1 LPDVWDKAVKFLVVA
16 LMLLVGLTGVAQAA
30 EKSADPIP
38 RFVSLRADTVNL
50 RTGPGNRYPI
60 EYVYRRKGYPLE
72 IVAEFDQWRQVR
84 DWQGTEGWVH
94 QRMVTGVR
102 NIVVQGSQ
110 RILRQSADKGASPV
124 AKLDPGVIAHLLE
137 CNDTWCRI
145 DVQNGTGD
153 DVKGWLARSEIWGL
167 LPNEVVK

>member
-1 LPDVWDKAVKFLVVA
+1 LSDLWNEAVKSFAVA
-16 LMLLVGLTGVAQAA
+16 LMLLAGLIGGAHAA
-30 EKSADPIP
+30 EKATDPVP

-72 IVAEFDQWRQVR
+72 IVAEFEQWRQVR

-94 QRMVTGVR
+94 QRMVTGIR
-102 NIVVQGSQ
+102 NIVIQGSQ
-110 RILRQSADKGASPV
+110 RILRQSGDKGAAPV

-145 DVQNGTGD
+145 DVQNGTS

-167 LPNEVVK
+167 LPGEALK

>member
-1 LPDVWDKAVKFLVVA
+1 LRFFGFVFFAVCGAA
-16 LMLLVGLTGVAQAA
+16 LAAQAA
-30 EKSADPIP
+30 EKSTEPVP

-50 RTGPGNRYPI
+50 RTGPGSRYPI
-60 EYVYRRKGYPLE
+60 EFVYHRKGYPLE

-94 QRMVTGVR
+94 QRMVTGTR
-102 NIVVQGSQ
+102 NVVIQGAQ
-110 RILRQSADKGASPV
+110 RILRQAGDNGAAPV

-137 CNDTWCRI
+137 CRDAWCRI
-145 DVQNGTGD
+145 EVPSAASDVR
-153 DVKGWLARSEIWGL
+153 GWLTRNDIWGV

>member
-1 LPDVWDKAVKFLVVA
+1 LWDEAVKIFAVA
-16 LMLLVGLTGVAQAA
+16 LCVLAGSIGMAQAA
-30 EKSADPIP
+30 EKTTDPVP

-60 EYVYRRKGYPLE
+60 EYVYHRKGYPLE
-72 IVAEFDQWRQVR
+72 IIAEFDQWRQVR

-110 RILRQSADKGASPV
+110 HILRQSGDGGAAPV

-137 CNDTWCRI
+137 CSDAWCRI
-145 DVQNGTGD
+145 DVQNGAS
-153 DVKGWLARSEIWGL
+153 DVKGWLARNEIWGV

>member
-1 LPDVWDKAVKFLVVA
+1 MWDETVNFFAVA
-16 LMLLVGLTGVAQAA
+16 LMLLAGLIGGVPVDAAQAA
-30 EKSADPIP
+30 EKSSEPLP

-94 QRMVTGVR
+94 
-102 NIVVQGSQ
+102 
-110 RILRQSADKGASPV
+110 
-124 AKLDPGVIAHLLE
+124 
-137 CNDTWCRI
+137 
-145 DVQNGTGD
+145 
-153 DVKGWLARSEIWGL
+153 
-167 LPNEVVK
+167 

>member
-1 LPDVWDKAVKFLVVA
+1 MKPFAVA
-16 LMLLVGLTGVAQAA
+16 LMLLPGLIAVASGGMARAA
-30 EKSADPIP
+30 EKSTDPVP

-60 EYVYRRKGYPLE
+60 EYVYHRKGYPLE

-94 QRMVTGVR
+94 QRMVTGAR
-102 NIVVQGSQ
+102 NVVVQGNQ
-110 RILRQSADKGASPV
+110 HILRQSGDSGAAPV

-137 CNDTWCRI
+137 CNDSWCRI
-145 DVQNGTGD
+145 DVQNGAS

-167 LPNEVVK
+167 LPGEVVK

>member
-1 LPDVWDKAVKFLVVA
+1 LPDLWDEAVKIFAVA
-16 LMLLVGLTGVAQAA
+16 LCLLAGSIGMAQAA
-30 EKSADPIP
+30 DKTTDPVP

-60 EYVYRRKGYPLE
+60 EYVYHRKGYPLE
-72 IVAEFDQWRQVR
+72 IIAEFDQWRQVR

-110 RILRQSADKGASPV
+110 HILRQSGDGGAAPV

-137 CNDTWCRI
+137 CSDAWCHI
-145 DVQNGTGD
+145 DVQNGAS
-153 DVKGWLARSEIWGL
+153 DVKGWLARNEIWGV

>member
-1 LPDVWDKAVKFLVVA
+1 VKSIAVA
-16 LMLLVGLTGVAQAA
+16 LMLLSGLAGVAPVDMARAA
-30 EKSADPIP
+30 ERSTDPVP

-72 IVAEFDQWRQVR
+72 IVAEYDQWRQVR

-94 QRMVTGVR
+94 QRMVTGAR
-102 NIVVQGSQ
+102 NIVVQGAQ
-110 RILRQSADKGASPV
+110 RVLRQSADKSAAPV

-145 DVQNGTGD
+145 DVQNGAS

-167 LPNEVVK
+167 LPGEVVK

>member
-1 LPDVWDKAVKFLVVA
+1 MKIFTAALVLV
-16 LMLLVGLTGVAQAA
+16 LLSGLVDTAQAA
-30 EKSADPIP
+30 EKSTDPVP

-60 EYVYRRKGYPLE
+60 EYVYHRKGYPLE

-94 QRMVTGVR
+94 QRMVNGTRSV
-102 NIVVQGSQ
+102 VVQGAQ
-110 RILRQSADKGASPV
+110 RVLRASADNGAAPV

-137 CNDTWCRI
+137 CNAAWCRI
-145 DVQNGTGD
+145 EVQNGAS
-153 DVKGWLARSEIWGL
+153 DVTGWLSRNQIWGV